1 MHGTLKETTG
11 DISQSSQVSTLS
23 FVAVLITVMSM
34 TIMMLYI
41 ILLEHIF
48 GILLINLQ
56 TLDQILT
63 Y

>member
-1 MHGTLKETTG
+1 VHGTLKETTG